1 MLCQDGV
8 LRANHSFCMHVCI
21 RVYLPPAPKCIC
33 VASFVWCC
41 VLGSWLAAEEVCH
54 CNTPPQGL
62 MGTAVPCPAA
72 YQQGS
77 SF

>member
-1 MLCQDGV
+1 MLCLDVV
-8 LRANHSFCMHVCI
+8 LCASHRFCKRVCI
-21 RVYLPPAPKCIC
+21 SVCLPPAPKCTC
-33 VASFVWCC
+33 FAPFVWYC

-62 MGTAVPCPAA
+62 MGTAVPCPASD
-72 YQQGS
+72 QQGS